1 MMYKKRKWPRVYT
14 AVQGLPSTYKALGSR
29 LSITQKVGGRQFR
42 PLPPGTA
49 KRRRFHIQEKLEHV
63 SNKGLCLEWISLVWK
78 WNSGLYMM
86 LLLGKTELWV
96 HRVPI
101 FIPFMDIGNFINHIA
116 YLPTLVFFF
125 FFFKHL

>member
-1 MMYKKRKWPRVYT
+1 
-14 AVQGLPSTYKALGSR
+14 
-29 LSITQKVGGRQFR
+29 
-42 PLPPGTA
+42 
-49 KRRRFHIQEKLEHV
+49 
-63 SNKGLCLEWISLVWK
+63 
-78 WNSGLYMM
+78 MM

-125 FFFKHL
+125 FFLSIYNSDEDKEQCG